1 VGGQGDHCVTGL
13 PNIDPT
19 LPDARA
25 NDTQAKR
32 ELFLEANELLA
43 EKGVFMLAVRAL
55 RIKWFNELLDTTDR
69 DKNHE
74 LKAKLQV
81 LRAIPDELQGFIND
95 YKMAIDRQNK
105 HAPRRP
111 G

>member
-1 VGGQGDHCVTGL
+1 VNL
-13 PNIDPT
+13 PNIDPEQT
-19 LPDARA
+19 DARA
-25 NDTQAKR
+25 HDTQAKR
-32 ELFLEANELLA
+32 VLFDEANDLLA

-69 DKNHE
+69 EKDRE

-81 LRAIPDELQGFIND
+81 LRAIAGELQGFIND
-95 YKMAIDRQNK
+95 YKMALDRQAKN
-105 HAPRRP
+105 ARRV

>member
-1 VGGQGDHCVTGL
+1 MTGL
-13 PNIDPT
+13 PNIDPEQT
-19 LPDARA
+19 DARA
-25 NDTQAKR
+25 HDTQAKR
-32 ELFLEANELLA
+32 VLFDEANELLH

-55 RIKWFNELLDTTDR
+55 RIKWFNEHLDTTDR
-69 DKNHE
+69 DKDRE
-74 LKAKLQV
+74 LKARLQV